1 MILASK
7 SPRRKEILEDTGF
20 KIQIISAQV
29 EETSSK
35 DSITD
40 KIMDIARKKTMA
52 VAKMYPDEFV
62 VGADT
67 IVEVDGK
74 IIGKPKNEADA
85 FNTLKILSGR
95 EHNVITAYS
104 LINLSKKID
113 ITDYDITKVS
123 FRELSDNMIKWYIS
137 TNEPMD
143 KAGSYGIQGKG
154 AVFVNG
160 INGDFFS
167 VMGLPIGK
175 FVEKISQL
183 GIELKEI
190 ENI

>member
-1 MILASK
+1 
-7 SPRRKEILEDTGF
+7 
-20 KIQIISAQV
+20 
-29 EETSSK
+29 
-35 DSITD
+35 
-40 KIMDIARKKTMA
+40 MDIARKKTMA
-52 VAKMYPDEFV
+52 VAKMHPDEFV

-74 IIGKPKNEADA
+74 IIGKPKNEDDA

-167 VMGLPIGK
+167 VMGFPIGK

>member
-113 ITDYDITKVS
+113 ITD
-123 FRELSDNMIKWYIS
+123 MI
-137 TNEPMD
+137 
-143 KAGSYGIQGKG
+143 
-154 AVFVNG
+154 
-160 INGDFFS
+160 
-167 VMGLPIGK
+167 LLK
-175 FVEKISQL
+175 FLL
-183 GIELKEI
+183 GNYLII
-190 ENI
+190 W

>member
-20 KIQIISAQV
+20 KIKIKSTQMEEISDKI
-29 EETSSK
+29 SL
-35 DSITD
+35 TD
-40 KIMDIARKKTMA
+40 KIMDIARKKTMIIA
-52 VAKMYPDEFV
+52 EQYPDEFV

-67 IVEVDGK
+67 VVELDGK
-74 IIGKPKNEADA
+74 IIGKPINKSDA
-85 FNTLKILSGR
+85 FNTLKMLSGR
-95 EHNVITAYS
+95 KHNVITAYS

-154 AVFVNG
+154 AIFVNG
-160 INGDFFS
+160 INGDFFN
-167 VMGLPIGK
+167 VMGFPIGK
-175 FVEKISQL
+175 FVEKISLL
-183 GIELKEI
+183 GIELKDI

>member
-1 MILASK
+1 M
-7 SPRRKEILEDTGF
+7 
-20 KIQIISAQV
+20 
-29 EETSSK
+29 
-35 DSITD
+35 
-40 KIMDIARKKTMA
+40 
-52 VAKMYPDEFV
+52 
-62 VGADT
+62 
-67 IVEVDGK
+67 
-74 IIGKPKNEADA
+74 
-85 FNTLKILSGR
+85 LSGR
-95 EHNVITAYS
+95 KHNVITAYS

-167 VMGLPIGK
+167 VMGFPISK
-175 FVEKISQL
+175 FVEKISHL
-183 GIELKEI
+183 GIELKDI